1 MYYLVFIRTKFMT
14 KKLTFSPD
22 ENGYLKVETFRSG
35 FFKFQIGLD
44 FEKLKGPLQR
54 VEEAYARFSSMPI
67 VGEVANQLEK
77 MTLVS
82 SVYSTNTIEGADL
95 SETETQEAIDL
106 SPQDAQ
112 KESEKRVVNLR
123 EAYKLAEY
131 FPKYLFENKLDDEQK
146 QKAKVQGWLKL
157 TIAEKIIV
165 DLHEAITKGLAHEDN
180 VPGQYRNNPKS
191 RKTQVGDKNHGGTYT
206 PPKCLDDIKLLVD
219 AFIAWAN
226 SPPVLGLPPLYRAP
240 LLHYYFELI
249 HPFWDGNGRTGRVL
263 EAVTLQTA
271 GYRYA
276 PYAISRYYLDNID
289 YYFSLFNVC
298 RKRANAG
305 GEFSNTQFVEFHLSG
320 LLNTINRLHDRANDI
335 ISVILF
341 SSQVNILYS
350 QKKINAR
357 QYTIVNNISYNPEF
371 CDYEKLKIAP
381 WYTSLYINLTERTR
395 KRDFDKLEKL
405 GLVRIVKGKRI
416 EISYA
421 TPGIQLAEYPITA
434 K

>member
-1 MYYLVFIRTKFMT
+1 MT
-14 KKLTFSPD
+14 KKMTFTPD
-22 ENGYLKVETFRSG
+22 ENGFLKVETFRSG
-35 FFKFQIGLD
+35 SFKFQIGLD
-44 FEKLKGPLQR
+44 IEKLKSPYQR
-54 VEEAYARFSSMPI
+54 VEEAYARFSSMPF
-67 VGEVANQLEK
+67 VGDVANQLEK
-77 MTLVS
+77 MTLVT

-95 SETETQEAIDL
+95 SEAETQEAIDL

-123 EAYKLAEY
+123 ETYKLAED
-131 FPKYLFENKLDDEQK
+131 FPQYLFKNILDDEQK
-146 QKAKVQGWLKL
+146 QKSTVQGWLRL
-157 TIAEKIIV
+157 PIQEKIIT

-180 VPGQYRNNPKS
+180 VPGQYRNNPKT

-206 PPKCLDDIKLLVD
+206 PPKCLDDIKLLVE
-219 AFIAWAN
+219 AFVVWAN
-226 SPPVLGLPPLYRAP
+226 SPPILELPPLYRAP

-263 EAVTLQTA
+263 EAVTLQAA

-276 PYAISRYYLDNID
+276 PYAISKYYLDNID

-298 RKRANAG
+298 RKLSDAG
-305 GEFSNTQFVEFHLSG
+305 GEFPNTQFVEFHLSG

-335 ISVILF
+335 ISIILF
-341 SSQVNILYS
+341 NSQVNIFYS
-350 QKKINAR
+350 QKKINSR
-357 QYTIVNNISYNPEF
+357 QYTIVNNISYNPEL
-371 CDYEKLKIAP
+371 CDQEKLKIAP

-395 KRDFDKLEKL
+395 KRDLDKLVDL
-405 GLVRIVKGKRI
+405 GLLKIVKGKRI

-421 TPGIQLAEYPITA
+421 TPGIQLSEYPVTA